1 MATFKVSNP
10 GQFDFS
16 KPEGWQK
23 YIQRFERFRRAS
35 GLIDKDG
42 TIQVNTLI
50 YCMGARPTR
59 YFPLSNYQTIIRRNL
74 MLLRRSLMDISSR
87 NGMTFSIG
95 PNSTS
100 EDKMRV
106 SLWTTS

>member
-10 GQFDFS
+10 EQFDFS

-42 TIQVNTLI
+42 T
-50 YCMGARPTR
+50 
-59 YFPLSNYQTIIRRNL
+59 LSSDNWKEEN
-74 MLLRRSLMDISSR
+74 ISSA
-87 NGMTFSIG
+87 
-95 PNSTS
+95 
-100 EDKMRV
+100 
-106 SLWTTS
+106 SLPYNISKYSLE